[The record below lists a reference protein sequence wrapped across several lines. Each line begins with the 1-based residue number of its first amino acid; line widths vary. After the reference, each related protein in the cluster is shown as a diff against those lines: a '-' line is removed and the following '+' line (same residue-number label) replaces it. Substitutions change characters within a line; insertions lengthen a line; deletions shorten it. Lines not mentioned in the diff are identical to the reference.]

1 MKAGAFQAFH
11 RDVLLTPPPP
21 VIHIT
26 VKVQAHTCPSLL
38 SIVRPM

>member
-1 MKAGAFQAFH
+1 MKAGAFQALH
-11 RDVLLTPPPP
+11 RDVLLTPP

>member
-11 RDVLLTPPPP
+11 RDVLLTPPP